1 MTPIHGSCGRR
12 LGAGL
17 VALALGGCSTAP
29 SPPPGWTGPFEVEPV
44 LARAC
49 TAVGGPGAI
58 ELPAT
63 VHSRS
68 RIVLYPQ
75 SGAPIDATLEFFAQA
90 PDLDR
95 RELVT
100 SDGHVLIQVEAH
112 GRSLEMED
120 GHPTGADRSLDAA
133 RRRRYRR
140 LLAELAEP
148 GPKPARLVADPGAD
162 PRAVVVVERELAP
175 GERWQAWLDATSFLV
190 VRIRCLTRGS
200 DGDHVDEDFLSSHE
214 RYGERVIPRRQVTW
228 RDGRRMKE
236 AWLQEFE
243 EGVTLD
249 PQLFVVDVPR

>member
-1 MTPIHGSCGRR
+1 VVLT
-12 LGAGL
+12 
-17 VALALGGCSTAP
+17 GCSTAP
-29 SPPPGWTGPFEVEPV
+29 SPPPGWVGPFEVEPV

-49 TAVGGPGAI
+49 TAVGGVGAI

-68 RIVLYPQ
+68 RIVLYPPNG
-75 SGAPIDATLEFFAQA
+75 SPIDATLEYYAQA

-100 SDGHVLIQVEAH
+100 ADGHVLIQIESR
-112 GRSLEMED
+112 GRSLETED
-120 GHPTGADRSLDAA
+120 GRPTGADRSDDAA

-140 LLAELAEP
+140 LLAELSEP

-162 PRAVVVVERELAP
+162 PRTAIVVERELAP
-175 GERWQAWLDATSFLV
+175 GERWQAWLDAKTLLIT
-190 VRIRCLTRGS
+190 RIRCLSHGR
-200 DGDHVDEDFLSSHE
+200 DGDHVDEDFLASHE
-214 RYGERVIPRRQVTW
+214 RFDGRVVPRRQVTW

-236 AWLQEFE
+236 AWLQEYE

-249 PQLFVVDVPR
+249 PQLFVVDAPR

>member
-1 MTPIHGSCGRR
+1 M
-12 LGAGL
+12 
-17 VALALGGCSTAP
+17 
-29 SPPPGWTGPFEVEPV
+29 

-49 TAVGGPGAI
+49 KAAGGPSAI

-75 SGAPIDATLEFFAQA
+75 SGPPIDATLEYFAQA

-100 SDGHVLIQVEAH
+100 SDGHVLIQIEAH
-112 GRSLEMED
+112 GRSLELED
-120 GHPTGADRSLDAA
+120 GRPTGADRSVDAA

-140 LLAELAEP
+140 LLLEMSEP
-148 GPKPARLVADPGAD
+148 GREPARLVADPGAD

-175 GERWQAWLDATSFLV
+175 GERWQAWLDATTFLL
-190 VRIRCLTRGS
+190 VRIRCFSRGR
-200 DGDHVDEDFLSSHE
+200 DGDHLDEDFLSSHE
-214 RYGERVIPRRQVTW
+214 RFEGRVVPRRQVTW

-249 PQLFVVDVPR
+249 PQLFVIGASR

>member
-1 MTPIHGSCGRR
+1 M
-12 LGAGL
+12 LGIAAAAL
-17 VALALGGCSTAP
+17 VGCSASP

-49 TAVGGPGAI
+49 TAAGGPSAI

-68 RIVLYPQ
+68 RVVLYPA
-75 SGAPIDATLEFFAQA
+75 SGAPIDATLEYFGQT

-100 SDGHVLIQVEAH
+100 ADGHVLIQIMAH
-112 GRSLEMED
+112 GRTLELED
-120 GHPTGADRSLDAA
+120 NRPTGADRSLDAA
-133 RRRRYRR
+133 RLRRYRR
-140 LLAELAEP
+140 ILKELGEP
-148 GPKPARLVADPGAD
+148 GPEPARLVTDPGAD
-162 PRAVVVVERELAP
+162 PRTVIVVERKLAP
-175 GERWQAWLDATSFLV
+175 GERWQAWFDATTFLV
-190 VRIRCLTRGS
+190 VRIRCISRGK
-200 DGDHVDEDFLSSHE
+200 DGEHVDEDLLSSHE
-214 RYGERVIPRRQVTW
+214 RFDGRVVPRRQVTW

-249 PQLFVVDVPR
+249 PQLFVIGESPPAGAASRPR